1 MAFISEFIGKPVVDI
16 DGERV
21 GSLADMVA
29 RFQKDLSHPVV
40 VAVVVKRP
48 GEPLVIAC
56 TDVAVMVPTAVS
68 LGHPIKDIHPYHPT
82 DQDFLLREDVLDQQ
96 IIDVDDARV
105 VRANDLELI
114 RVNGTLVVSNVD
126 IGASGLLR
134 RIGLEKPLRKLAS
147 SLGRPLPRAFISL
160 DDVELLPREQAL
172 RLRVTGDK
180 VSGLHPADL
189 AEIISDLNRSEGD
202 QLLETLDVKLLA
214 DTLEEVEPDFQ
225 ASLVSEMSDEK
236 VADVLEEMSP
246 DEAAD
251 LLAELPKERSEDL
264 LDLMA
269 TEEAEDVR
277 KLLAFP
283 ESSAG
288 GIMTTDFAMVHPEMT
303 TEDVMV
309 YLRTT
314 MDEAETSF
322 YVYVTDEDVALVGV
336 FSLSDLIL
344 ATPGKKVA
352 DFMHKRIVSVQL
364 LDEQEKV
371 AQVIAKYN
379 LLAVPVVDQ
388 NNVLHGIVTADD
400 ALDQIIPTAW
410 KKRLPRI
417 YR

>member
-1 MAFISEFIGKPVVDI
+1 MAFLSEFIGRPVVDI

-40 VAVVVKRP
+40 VGVVVKRS
-48 GEPLVIAC
+48 GDPLVISS
-56 TDVAVMVPTAVS
+56 TDVAVMVPAAVS
-68 LGHPIKDIHPYHPT
+68 LAHPIKDIRPYNPN
-82 DQDFLLREDVLDQQ
+82 DQDFYLKEDVLDQQ

-114 RVNGTLVVSNVD
+114 RVNGKLVVSNVD
-126 IGASGLLR
+126 VGASGLLR
-134 RIGLEKPLRKLAS
+134 RIGLEKTFRRIAAT
-147 SLGRPLPRAFISL
+147 LGRPMRRSFISL
-160 DDVELLPREQAL
+160 DDVELMPRDQSL
-172 RLRVTGDK
+172 RLRVPGARIA
-180 VSGLHPADL
+180 SLHPADL
-189 AEIISDLNRSEGD
+189 AEIISDLNRSGSD

-251 LLAELPKERSEDL
+251 LLAELPRERSEDL
-264 LDLMA
+264 LDMMA
-269 TEEAEDVR
+269 TEEADDVR

-283 ESSAG
+283 ETSAG
-288 GIMTTDFAMVHPEMT
+288 GIMTTDYAVVHPEMT
-303 TEDVMV
+303 TDEVMA
-309 YLRTT
+309 YLRSTEE
-314 MDEAETSF
+314 EAETSF
-322 YVYVTDEDVALVGV
+322 YVYVTDDDGALVGV

-344 ATPGKKVA
+344 AIPGKKV
-352 DFMHKRIVSVQL
+352 DEFMHRRVVSVQL

-371 AQVIAKYN
+371 AQAIAKYN
-379 LLAVPVVDQ
+379 LLAVPVIDDHE
-388 NNVLHGIVTADD
+388 VLHGIVTADD

-410 KKRLPRI
+410 KKRLPRM
-417 YR
+417 YH